1 MAEKLFVG
9 VSRKDITPEVGCQLF
24 GYRPDLYSDGVN
36 DNLTATAFAFYYGDV
51 NALMVTVSVCL
62 LDNEIAS
69 FFKDEFEKMNLED
82 EDFPYT
88 VN

>member
-1 MAEKLFVG
+1 MTEKLFVG

-51 NALMVTVSVCL
+51 NLK
-62 LDNEIAS
+62 
-69 FFKDEFEKMNLED
+69 KDIIFQKKI
-82 EDFPYT
+82 F
-88 VN
+88 